1 MSASN
6 AKGILTG
13 ATRQLQ
19 ARWEDTR
26 RTWRDQK
33 AAEFEQTH
41 LEPLIRDLAAAL
53 RTIEE
58 LDLLLQKI
66 HADCE

>member
-19 ARWEDTR
+19 ARWEDTF

-33 AAEFEQTH
+33 AAEFEQSH
-41 LEPLIRDLAAAL
+41 LAPLARDLAAAL

>member
-19 ARWEDTR
+19 ARWGETR
-26 RTWRDQK
+26 VSWRDQK
-33 AAEFEQTH
+33 ALEFEKNF
-41 LEPLIRDLAAAL
+41 LDPLARDLAAAL
-53 RTIEE
+53 RTIDE